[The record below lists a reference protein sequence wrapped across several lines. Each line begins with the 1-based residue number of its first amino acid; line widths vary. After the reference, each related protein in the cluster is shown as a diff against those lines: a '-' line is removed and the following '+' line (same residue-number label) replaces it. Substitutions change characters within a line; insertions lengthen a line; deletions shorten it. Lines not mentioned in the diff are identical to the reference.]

1 MNNNGTTNTV
11 PTVTTYHAPINA
23 KFGLLKYILLSM
35 ITFGLYGIYS
45 LAKVGDTLNITAGR
59 YDGKRT
65 MNFWLLFFIIGPI
78 TFGIGYI
85 VWFHKMSARL
95 GREMR
100 RRGIA
105 TSFGA
110 GTFWLWNVIGSII
123 VIGPFVYLYKLFHSM
138 NKLVANYNQNG

>member
-1 MNNNGTTNTV
+1 MNNGTTNTA
-11 PTVTTYHAPINA
+11 PAVTTYHAPINA

-35 ITFGLYGIYS
+35 ITFGIYGIYS
-45 LAKVGDTLNITAGR
+45 LAKVGDTLNTAAGR

-65 MNFWLLFFIIGPI
+65 MSFWLLFFIVGPI
-78 TFGIGYI
+78 TFGIGYL

-95 GREMR
+95 GGEMR

-110 GTFWLWNVIGSII
+110 GTFWLWNIVGSIV
-123 VIGPFVYLYKLFHSM
+123 VIGPFVYLYKLFGSM
-138 NKLVANYNQNG
+138 NKLVDNYNQNG